1 MNTPFSAE
9 THPNIR
15 RLGLG
20 MAALGRP
27 GYINLGHAEDLGRRY
42 GKEEMQQH
50 AHVVLDIA
58 WEKGVRYFDTAR
70 SYGLGELFLGN
81 WLKEKG
87 LDKSQVL
94 ISSKW
99 GYTYTANWQ
108 IEAEKHEVKEH
119 SLTVLDRQWKESQ
132 ETLGKYLDLYQIHS
146 ATLESGV
153 LENIAVLNRLAEL
166 KSQGVAIGLSSSGT
180 KQTETLKRALEIEI
194 DGKRLFDS
202 FQSTYNILEQS
213 VAPVLESASSEG
225 LSIIV
230 KEALANGRLTVRN
243 TAEEFADSFQVLEK
257 VAQELETNIDSLSL
271 AFVLQHSWAD
281 QVLSGAA
288 QKEHLFSNLKAAEVH
303 IPDEYMTQLNQL
315 KESPEEYWQK
325 RKDLSWN

>member
-1 MNTPFSAE
+1 MNTPFSPNS
-9 THPNIR
+9 HPNIR
-15 RLGLG
+15 RIGLG

-27 GYINLGHAEDLGRRY
+27 GYINLGHAEDLGKRY
-42 GKEEMQQH
+42 GKEDMQRH
-50 AHVVLDIA
+50 AHEVLDVA
-58 WEKGVRYFDTAR
+58 WENGVRYFDTAR

-81 WLKEKG
+81 WLKRKE
-87 LDKSQVL
+87 LDKNQVL

-119 SLTVLDRQWKESQ
+119 SLEVLDRQWKESQ
-132 ETLGKYLDLYQIHS
+132 ETLGEFLDLYQIHS

-153 LENIAVLNRLAEL
+153 LENTAVLNRLAEL
-166 KSQGVAIGLSSSGT
+166 KSQGIAIGLSSSGE
-180 KQTETLKRALEIEI
+180 KQMETLKRALEIEI

-202 FQSTYNILEQS
+202 FQSTYNMLEQS
-213 VAPVLESASSEG
+213 VAPVLATASSEG
-225 LSIIV
+225 LAIIV
-230 KEALANGRLTVRN
+230 KEALANGRLTARN
-243 TAEEFADSFQVLEK
+243 KEAGFADSFQVLQRIAED
-257 VAQELETNIDSLSL
+257 LEVNIDSLSL

-303 IPDEYMTQLNQL
+303 IPDEYMARLNQL
-315 KESPEEYWQK
+315 KESSESYWQK
-325 RKDLSWN
+325 RKDLAWN